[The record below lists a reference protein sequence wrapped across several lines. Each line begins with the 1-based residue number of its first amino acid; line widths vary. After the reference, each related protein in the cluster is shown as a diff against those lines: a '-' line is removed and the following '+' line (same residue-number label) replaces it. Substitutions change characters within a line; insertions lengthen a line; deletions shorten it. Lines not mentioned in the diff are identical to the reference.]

1 VTEDQDALAETVT
14 TKLRE
19 LRKKS
24 GVTGEELAE
33 RLGIPVQNVRR
44 IEAGQNVTLKTLER
58 IARALGYEVTIRFV
72 KRGRG

>member
-1 VTEDQDALAETVT
+1 MTEDQDALAETVT